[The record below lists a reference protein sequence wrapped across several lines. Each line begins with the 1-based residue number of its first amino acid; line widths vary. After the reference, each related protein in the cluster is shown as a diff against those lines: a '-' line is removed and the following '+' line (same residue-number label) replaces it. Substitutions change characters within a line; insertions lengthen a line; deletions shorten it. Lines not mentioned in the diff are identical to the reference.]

1 MAQPVRIPSPGERRR
16 QSREAMLDAIRDMS
30 IEIMGEQG
38 VAGLSLHEVARRVN
52 LRVQSLYKY
61 FPSKA
66 ALYDALFRE
75 AAELLAQHDLQVWE
89 SRPPTWELVDA
100 WLRSRL
106 DFAQRNGPL
115 YNLVTGAE
123 VPGFSPSRES
133 LAAAREIGEMGT
145 RAIEDLVNAGVIT
158 SGIPGRRAMNVLLA
172 VSRGIVAETL
182 GKEGMVDDPD
192 RFADL
197 VPDVLHALR
206 VAWSQERSST

>member
-1 MAQPVRIPSPGERRR
+1 MR
-16 QSREAMLDAIRDMS
+16 
-30 IEIMGEQG
+30 EQG
-38 VAGLSLHEVARRVN
+38 VAGLSLHEVARRVS

-75 AAELLAQHDLQVWE
+75 AAQLLAEHDRQVWE
-89 SRPPTWELVDA
+89 STPPTWERLDV

-106 DFAQRNGPL
+106 AFAQRHRPL
-115 YNLVTGAE
+115 YDLLTGAE
-123 VPGFSPSRES
+123 VPGFSPSPQS
-133 LAAAREIGEMGT
+133 LAAAREIGDMGT
-145 RAIEDLVNAGVIT
+145 RAIDDLVNAGIIT

-197 VPDVLHALR
+197 IPDVLDALR
-206 VAWSQERSST
+206 VAWSQQRSST